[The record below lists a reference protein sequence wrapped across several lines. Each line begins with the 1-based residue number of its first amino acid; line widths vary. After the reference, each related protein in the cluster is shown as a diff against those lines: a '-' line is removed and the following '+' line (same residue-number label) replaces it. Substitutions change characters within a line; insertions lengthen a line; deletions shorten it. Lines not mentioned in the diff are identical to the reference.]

1 MMGFISQVLCCGVTN
16 VNVKGEEIRR
26 RFPRIVMNLIMTL
39 IFWVISVFIPP
50 TLTSLTI
57 PGINTEAS
65 LLVWILTIV
74 IMSIFLIRALSDA
87 LVLGDVLTDV
97 LVKRL
102 GIKEERSPKRAAREF
117 AYIIIIVL
125 VVTAVS
131 PLLATIQDVGYYL
144 STATIYIGLGLTIIF
159 IYDIGRIIY
168 KIIEEKAD
176 SFADLL
182 AQRAQKN
189 KSSG

>member
-1 MMGFISQVLCCGVTN
+1 M
-16 VNVKGEEIRR
+16 NVKGEEIRR

-39 IFWVISVFIPP
+39 IFWVISAFIPP
-50 TLTSLTI
+50 TLTSLTV
-57 PGINTEAS
+57 PGINIEAS
-65 LLVWILTIV
+65 TLVWVLTVV

-189 KSSG
+189 KNSG